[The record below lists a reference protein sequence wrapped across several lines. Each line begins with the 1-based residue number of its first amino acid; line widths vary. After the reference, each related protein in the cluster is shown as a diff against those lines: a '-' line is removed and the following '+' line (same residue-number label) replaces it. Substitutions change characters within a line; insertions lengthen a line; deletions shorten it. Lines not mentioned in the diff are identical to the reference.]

1 MPYILGQNRTPAMKE
16 AIEVLVGE
24 IRVKGDLNYA
34 VCELVGRLCMREG
47 GISYTSTSNWIDGVH
62 GAERELSRRLLAPYE
77 DLKKEQNSD
86 VESFTKLLNNLK

>member
-1 MPYILGQNRTPAMKE
+1 MPYILGQDRTPAMKE
-16 AIEVLVGE
+16 AIGALVDE
-24 IRVKGDLNYA
+24 IKVKGDLNYV
-34 VCELVGRLCMREG
+34 VCEIVGRLCMRDG

-86 VESFTKLLNNLK
+86 VESFEKLVSAIK

>member
-1 MPYILGQNRTPAMKE
+1 MPYILGQNRTPGMKD
-16 AIEVLVGE
+16 AIDTLVEE

-34 VCELVGRLCMREG
+34 VCELVGRLCMRDG

-86 VESFTKLLNNLK
+86 VESFEKLLNNLK

>member
-1 MPYILGQNRTPAMKE
+1 MPYILGQDRTPAMKE
-16 AIEVLVGE
+16 AIKALVDEVK
-24 IRVKGDLNYA
+24 VKGDLNYV
-34 VCELVGRLCMREG
+34 VCEIVGRLCMRDG

-86 VESFTKLLNNLK
+86 VESFEKLLSIIK